1 MAFIIRYDVRVDLED
16 SGSKLSDQ
24 TEEIKPKTRDL
35 TQDKRGEKVKLAQLF
50 PPTLNPA
57 RSRAS
62 FSSLNSINLQK
73 KCQLKKEI

>member
-24 TEEIKPKTRDL
+24 TEEINKTRDL

-62 FSSLNSINLQK
+62 FNSLNSINLQK